1 MHHEEEYACVRFIS
15 LINLVPI
22 SKYPICNILEYFQ
35 ELSKDTEEWLLSDS
49 TLNTSTLASHL
60 LKFGY
65 RIKLH
70 GMCVALTNRFR
81 TDSWLK
87 DYEQVEKYSSSI
99 MLLINKCT
107 SRGLYHWF

>member
-1 MHHEEEYACVRFIS
+1 MCVKFIS

-22 SKYPICNILEYFQ
+22 SKISNLQYFRVNSRDFQ
-35 ELSKDTEEWLLSDS
+35 ELSKDKEEQLLSDS

-70 GMCVALTNRFR
+70 EMCVALINRFR

-87 DYEQVEKYSSSI
+87 DYEQLEKYSSSI
-99 MLLINKCT
+99 VLFDETNAPVEDYIT
-107 SRGLYHWF
+107 